1 MAKNNL
7 LSEQLAYIGVSC
19 TPTHLHLCSY
29 NAESIC
35 MKDGKDIDSLIPYL
49 NKNAINW
56 IQIHGFQ
63 NTEVIQ
69 HVCQNFNVD
78 FLTIQDILN
87 SDHQTKIEQHDTY
100 NVVILKL
107 LFSNDDGYV
116 PQQIAIVQGG
126 NYLLTFM
133 EKETDFLND
142 INTALEKNVLI
153 ILSRQSDF
161 LLSVILNSVMASF
174 ISIISELEDG
184 LEDLEEQLL
193 SPEQADMLGIE
204 NQPRIGNFC
213 VCFLVICAPLLD
225 TEGLDICWRGYR
237 HTSKASPYLWLSL
250 RTPPVRP
257 ALCVQISQSYLR
269 NHSLWVQGE
278 CKILI

>member
-87 SDHQTKIEQHDTY
+87 SDHQNELNIEFAQE
-100 NVVILKL
+100 
-107 LFSNDDGYV
+107 F
-116 PQQIAIVQGG
+116 VQP
-126 NYLLTFM
+126 LPT
-133 EKETDFLND
+133 EAEPAAC
-142 INTALEKNVLI
+142 TALLAAKAEYKVPVTVLFE
-153 ILSRQSDF
+153 R
-161 LLSVILNSVMASF
+161 
-174 ISIISELEDG
+174 
-184 LEDLEEQLL
+184 
-193 SPEQADMLGIE
+193 
-204 NQPRIGNFC
+204 
-213 VCFLVICAPLLD
+213 
-225 TEGLDICWRGYR
+225 
-237 HTSKASPYLWLSL
+237 
-250 RTPPVRP
+250 
-257 ALCVQISQSYLR
+257 
-269 NHSLWVQGE
+269 
-278 CKILI
+278 